1 MCWMQGENDATTP
14 QSVPVY
20 DKLLANFIADIRFYL
35 ENDNLPFVIGQIKT
49 PDDVAGQAEVIE
61 MQKKV
66 VAADP
71 LCSLVDTSDL
81 SMKHDD
87 AWHYDYLSMLTLG
100 KRFAEAA
107 IELTK

>member
-1 MCWMQGENDATTP
+1 MKC
-14 QSVPVY
+14 
-20 DKLLANFIADIRFYL
+20 
-35 ENDNLPFVIGQIKT
+35 
-49 PDDVAGQAEVIE
+49 
-61 MQKKV
+61 KV